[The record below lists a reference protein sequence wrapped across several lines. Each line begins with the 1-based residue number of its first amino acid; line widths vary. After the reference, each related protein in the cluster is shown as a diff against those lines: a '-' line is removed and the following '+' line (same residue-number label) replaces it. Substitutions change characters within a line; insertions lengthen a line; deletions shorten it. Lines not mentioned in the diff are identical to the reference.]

1 MKQRKGKKME
11 SKRPH
16 ISILENEMA
25 AFFAESDLK
34 VYVDGTVGAGGHA
47 KRILEEHPEIERFIG
62 FDQDPQALSIAK
74 KTLEKWADKVELVH
88 ANFEEISKTLSKMKV
103 KAVNG
108 FFLTSEFH
116 PCSSIKSTR
125 DLVF

>member
-1 MKQRKGKKME
+1 MQ

-16 ISILENEMA
+16 ISILEEEMVLQ
-25 AFFAESDLK
+25 FAGSNLK

-47 KRILEEHPEIERFIG
+47 KRILEEHPEIELFIG
-62 FDQDPQALSIAK
+62 LDQDPEALSIAK
-74 KTLEKWADKVELVH
+74 DTLKTWEDKVKLVH
-88 ANFEEISKTLSKMKV
+88 ANFEDLAKVLKKNGVKTV
-103 KAVNG
+103 DG

-116 PCSSIKSTR
+116 PCSSIKIVR

>member
-1 MKQRKGKKME
+1 MG
-11 SKRPH
+11 H
-16 ISILENEMA
+16 ISVLLPEVIH
-25 AFFAESDLK
+25 AFEGKELK
-34 VYVDGTVGAGGHA
+34 VFFEGTVGAGGHA
-47 KRILEEHPEIERFIG
+47 KAILQAHPEIERFIG

-74 KTLEKWADKVELVH
+74 ETLAKWADKVELVH

-103 KAVNG
+103 KTVNG

-116 PCSSIKSTR
+116 LCSSIKSKR